1 MTLTQQ
7 RQNLIQQFR
16 QVKSPFVDTE
26 MRLEAEESK
35 KYDIM
40 WQIYEFDK
48 KNPAVINGLVREFL
62 NSN

>member
-1 MTLTQQ
+1 
-7 RQNLIQQFR
+7 
-16 QVKSPFVDTE
+16 
-26 MRLEAEESK
+26 
-35 KYDIM
+35 M